1 MRRRTGHERPRGAGT
16 DQKAQEQP
24 EIVASDMHEI
34 ALAQVLAAA
43 QPGAAHAAAV
53 EEQGK
58 AALDQLGPEL
68 ERFPGHPGAQ
78 PGAVVAHRPTRLRVA
93 VPARDT
99 GNLLL

>member
-1 MRRRTGHERPRGAGT
+1 MRRRTGHELPRGTGT
-16 DQKAQEQP
+16 DQQAHEQP
-24 EIVASDMHEI
+24 EIVAGDMHEI

-43 QPGAAHAAAV
+43 QPGAPHAAAV
-53 EEQGK
+53 EHESE

-78 PGAVVAHRPTRLRVA
+78 PGAGVVHRPTRLLVA

-99 GNLLL
+99 GNL